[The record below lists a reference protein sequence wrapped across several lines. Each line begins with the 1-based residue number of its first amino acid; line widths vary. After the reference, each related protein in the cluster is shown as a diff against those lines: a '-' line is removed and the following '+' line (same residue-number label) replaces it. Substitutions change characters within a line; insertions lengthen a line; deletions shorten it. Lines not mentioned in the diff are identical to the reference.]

1 MLRSNRNRVVSLEEE
16 KRLRWEGF
24 AEKGGFKSEMKESAR
39 RVTGKMSW
47 SIVLKAAEK
56 SSRQVHLLTFDLNT
70 SDQCATYRVIAPN
83 PRLFLLASLN
93 YCIGPLLARPKRV
106 AYVIGSLLIMAHLH
120 LTS

>member
-24 AEKGGFKSEMKESAR
+24 AEKGGFKSGMKESAR

-47 SIVLKAAEK
+47 SIVLKAAER

-83 PRLFLLASLN
+83 PRLF
-93 YCIGPLLARPKRV
+93 
-106 AYVIGSLLIMAHLH
+106 
-120 LTS
+120 